1 MATTTLESLNLPGL
15 SFYDGKKPG
24 TSGNATNATSTAD
37 LQSNFLRML
46 TVQLQN
52 QDPMNPMESA
62 EMTSQLAQLNMVDGI
77 GKMNANLTAMMTQM
91 QASEFMSQSA
101 TVGKSALVKGSEFN
115 FDGGNLVVMGS
126 SFSAPVS
133 EAVINIYDEAGNLV
147 LKNQLGAQTTGIKHF
162 YWDGIDQYGQQRD
175 AGKYRM
181 EVVGKNGESSVV
193 ANSYVS
199 MPVVAVGKDGTNLK
213 LTLTDGREIGPDDV
227 VQWMAN

>member
-15 SFYDGKKPG
+15 AFYNKNDAG
-24 TSGNATNATSTAD
+24 TSGNATDATSTAD

-77 GKMNANLTAMMTQM
+77 GKMNSNLTAMMAQM
-91 QASEFMSQSA
+91 QASQFMSQSG
-101 TVGKSALVKGSEFN
+101 TVGKSALVQGSDFN
-115 FDGGNLVVMGS
+115 FDGASLMVMAS
-126 SFSAPVS
+126 NFSVPVS
-133 EAVINIYDEAGNLV
+133 DAVINIYDEAGNLV
-147 LKNQLGAQTTGIKHF
+147 LKNQLGPQTTGIKHF
-162 YWDGIDQYGQQRD
+162 YWDGVDQYGQQRD
-175 AGKYRM
+175 PGKYRL
-181 EVVGKNGESSVV
+181 EVVGKDGESNVV
-193 ANSYVS
+193 ATSYVS
-199 MPVVAVGKDGTNLK
+199 LPVVAVGKEGTSLK